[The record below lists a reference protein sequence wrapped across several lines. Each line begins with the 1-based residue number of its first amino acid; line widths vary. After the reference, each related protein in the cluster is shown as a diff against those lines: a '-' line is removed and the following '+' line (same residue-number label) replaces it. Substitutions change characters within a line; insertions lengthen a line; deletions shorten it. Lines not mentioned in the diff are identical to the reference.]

1 MIPSTLENPT
11 IIPSYQI
18 SSWDH
23 FDPISYPSKYIM
35 SISHLFKIQ
44 LSYLSK
50 VRHVLI
56 ISSTLAVEVL
66 IQFYYHSTWSCP
78 KLSNQPSKPY
88 SQISLIHIKSLAYLI
103 LSLCIEPFNLQ
114 MSWLSNSMYHQY
126 ILKSMCNMYY
136 FE

>member
-1 MIPSTLENPT
+1 MRIWVLLYRLILFQFQSMILSTLENPT

-23 FDPISYPSKYIM
+23 SDPMSYPFKYIM
-35 SISHLFKIQ
+35 SISHLFKFQ

-50 VRHVLI
+50 VRHILI
-56 ISSTLAVEVL
+56 ISSTRAVEVL
-66 IQFYYHSTWSCP
+66 IQVYYLSTWSCP

-103 LSLCIEPFNLQ
+103 LSLCIELFNLQ
-114 MSWLSNSMYHQY
+114 MS
-126 ILKSMCNMYY
+126 
-136 FE
+136 